1 MYFYYHVF
9 LLSCIFTIMYF
20 FTRSCIFTLVPNYIQ
35 LTYMYKDIHV
45 GLDNFVFQA
54 TQTLY
59 PLSCTCTYFAFS
71 CSTKLHNKD
80 INKLAIPMH
89 SMCSMIHEIH
99 FSIHAIPQQSQ
110 YHNLLNFL
118 LICRPIFY
126 FFCNLDQQQSVFKEG
141 QYPDN
146 L

>member
-1 MYFYYHVF
+1 MYFYPRPKLH
-9 LLSCIFTIMYF
+9 SA
-20 FTRSCIFTLVPNYIQ
+20 
-35 LTYMYKDIHV
+35 YMYKDIHV

-59 PLSCTCTYFAFS
+59 PLSMYMYFAFS

-118 LICRPIFY
+118 LICRPIF
-126 FFCNLDQQQSVFKEG
+126 FFICNLDQQQSVFKEG